1 MRRLAVATAWSDIGV
16 RPSSSPCFYDPRLV
30 ATRQV
35 RPASPAGHG
44 ARQQVPGT
52 RQQVPGK
59 VYNLGSAWS
68 VLRPGSGLQRSSR
81 VEMEHLALKEGGAV
95 KARFGLGRLP

>member
-44 ARQQVPGT
+44 ARQQVPG
-52 RQQVPGK
+52 K
-59 VYNLGSAWS
+59 VHNLGSAWS
-68 VLRPGSGLQRSSR
+68 LLRPGSGLQRSSR

-95 KARFGLGRLP
+95 KARFGPGRLP